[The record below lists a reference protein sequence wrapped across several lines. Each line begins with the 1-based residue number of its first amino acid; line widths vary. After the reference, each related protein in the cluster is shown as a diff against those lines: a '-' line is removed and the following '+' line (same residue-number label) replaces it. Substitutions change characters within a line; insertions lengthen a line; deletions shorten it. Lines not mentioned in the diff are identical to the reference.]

1 MFRARLPSIFI
12 TSHKNATPA
21 REFAPCRHLT
31 QPWQCDSQKHAR
43 HVWSAAPA
51 MRNDNIW
58 RWTRPKCCA
67 CHENCNSSCENV
79 AKVLRLPH
87 TPQKRLS
94 TPYETRYETQLRDA
108 GNIQNDSFCRTYYG
122 MAIRPSRERLRT
134 VRQRRANTPST
145 PQTPRVKQEPLL
157 RIREKSGGL
166 NPNLVLINTTSFA
179 DPAPQRQAALAG
191 SWSSDRSNHLPVQS
205 WFSPWS

>member
-1 MFRARLPSIFI
+1 
-12 TSHKNATPA
+12 
-21 REFAPCRHLT
+21 
-31 QPWQCDSQKHAR
+31 
-43 HVWSAAPA
+43 
-51 MRNDNIW
+51 
-58 RWTRPKCCA
+58 
-67 CHENCNSSCENV
+67 
-79 AKVLRLPH
+79 VLRLPRKLQLILRKRRKSIAPATH
-87 TPQKRLS
+87 THKNDFRHLTKHVTKRSYATL
-94 TPYETRYETQLRDA
+94 ETSK
-108 GNIQNDSFCRTYYG
+108 NDSFCRTYYG

-134 VRQRRANTPST
+134 VRQRRANTPSP

-205 WFSPWS
+205 WFHHGVNKGLQ